1 MVDPFMPDAEK
12 IAAIREM
19 LPATGAG
26 IYLDT
31 VTAGPFP
38 AETARAL
45 AEADEWELR
54 VGRTGVGRDEDVAQR
69 EDEARAVLA
78 ALVLG
83 DSAAIVVTHG
93 VGEGQAQLALSLP
106 PSVGDRWIQVTG
118 GDPCAA
124 AAVRGVAMARGSI
137 AVEVAPAGAAELM
150 EPGIGL
156 VVLPHVDERDGA
168 VLPVAALARLAHA
181 RGALVLLD
189 ASASAGAIP
198 IDPDALEVDAVAFPA
213 HRWLLGPEGAGALW
227 LGARVHALVDPWSVT
242 ERLDRP
248 PRRSTL
254 GLARSLGWL
263 EMYVGLTWA
272 NERTV
277 SLSRALAEALMA
289 IDGVTVL
296 TPIGRMAG
304 IVTFRIGGWIVD
316 EALEDLGRRIFAII
330 GSVEVEGEPALRA
343 SLGCWN
349 TDEELARLAVAV
361 AELAAH
367 TPDTIPRRP
376 SLVVLGEPP
385 AEPDEPDE
393 DEERRE

>member
-54 VGRTGVGRDEDVAQR
+54 VGRTGAGRDEDVAQR

-83 DSAAIVVTHG
+83 DPAAIVVTHG
-93 VGEGQAQLALSLP
+93 AGEGQAQLALSLP
-106 PSVGDRWIQVTG
+106 PSVGVRWIQVTG

-124 AAVRGVAMARGSI
+124 AAVRGVAVARGNI
-137 AVEVAPAGAAELM
+137 VVEVAPAGAPELM

-156 VVLPHVDERDGA
+156 VVLPHVDERTGA
-168 VLPVAALARLAHA
+168 VLPVATLARRAHA

-198 IDPDALEVDAVAFPA
+198 IDPTALEVDAVAFPV

-227 LGARVHALVDPWSVT
+227 MGPLVRAAFDPWAVT

-248 PRRSTL
+248 PRRATL

-272 NERTV
+272 NERTIM
-277 SLSRALAEALMA
+277 LARALAEALMA
-289 IDGVTVL
+289 LDGVALL
-296 TPIGRMAG
+296 TPIDRIAG
-304 IVTFRIGGWIVD
+304 IVSFRIRGWTVE
-316 EALEDLGRRIFAII
+316 EAVEELGRRIFAII
-330 GSVEVEGEPALRA
+330 GSVEVDGEPALRA
-343 SLGCWN
+343 SVGCWN
-349 TDEELARLAVAV
+349 TEEELARLADSIR
-361 AELAAH
+361 ELAAH

-376 SLVVLGEPP
+376 SLVVLREPRVE
-385 AEPDEPDE
+385 ADEPG
-393 DEERRE
+393 RE